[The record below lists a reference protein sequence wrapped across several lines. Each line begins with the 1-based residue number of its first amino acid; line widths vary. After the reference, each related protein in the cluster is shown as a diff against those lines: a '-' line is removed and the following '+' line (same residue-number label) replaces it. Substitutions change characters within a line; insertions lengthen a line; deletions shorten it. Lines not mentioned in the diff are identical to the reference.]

1 MPRIINSTYVTLIP
15 KIPKATSIKNYRP
28 IAYCSVIYNKII
40 SKVLTNRMQ
49 GVLDSIIRE
58 SQSVFIKGR
67 VIFDNIILSHELV
80 KIDLQRH
87 MTLLNGLLWN
97 ILCLN
102 WVFLISLW
110 SGWWH
115 VLPPHLILS
124 MSMVI
129 CLVLFKLRK
138 DLDKVIQSLPTSLWS
153 VWSIWIGVWCSLRK
167 TPSLDT
173 VIPQILTS

>member
-28 IAYCSVIYNKII
+28 IACCSVIYNKII

-87 MTLLNGLLWN
+87 MTLLNGLL
-97 ILCLN
+97 
-102 WVFLISLW
+102 
-110 SGWWH
+110 
-115 VLPPHLILS
+115 
-124 MSMVI
+124 
-129 CLVLFKLRK
+129 
-138 DLDKVIQSLPTSLWS
+138 
-153 VWSIWIGVWCSLRK
+153 
-167 TPSLDT
+167 
-173 VIPQILTS
+173 